1 MATVSDVP
9 CTKAVVA
16 EAHSTRGEDLN
27 RSQNAQVQ
35 EDRNSKS
42 TRPCGDQSRK
52 TSRAAPQRGK
62 MDGETKTISA
72 CLRNPELWDLFHS
85 QDTEMIITKAG
96 RYVNVFH
103 GDFLKEIQVYIC
115 RINSGSKEFNSTIRC
130 FSSSIDL
137 CTLPR
142 RWNTQASFKTLQIW
156 IFSKKRRKQKI
167 KL

>member
-9 CTKAVVA
+9 CTKPVVV
-16 EAHSTRGEDLN
+16 EAHFTRGEDLN

-52 TSRAAPQRGK
+52 TSRAAPRRGK

-103 GDFLKEIQVYIC
+103 GVFWKEIQVYIC

-142 RWNTQASFKTLQIW
+142 RWSTQASFKTLQIW

-167 KL
+167 

>member
-1 MATVSDVP
+1 MDFISNSSEQEIPLATVSDVP

-16 EAHSTRGEDLN
+16 EAHSTRGEDLT

-42 TRPCGDQSRK
+42 TRPCGDRSRK
-52 TSRAAPQRGK
+52 TSRAAPRRRK

-96 RYVNVFH
+96 RYVNVYH
-103 GDFLKEIQVYIC
+103 GVFWKEIQVYIC
-115 RINSGSKEFNSTIRC
+115 RINSGRKLK
-130 FSSSIDL
+130 SSIVRL
-137 CTLPR
+137 CV
-142 RWNTQASFKTLQIW
+142 FKLDRFVHLTKAMKYS
-156 IFSKKRRKQKI
+156 SKF
-167 KL
+167 

>member
-52 TSRAAPQRGK
+52 TGRAAPQRGK

-72 CLRNPELWDLFHS
+72 CLRNPELWNLFHS

-115 RINSGSKEFNSTIRC
+115 RINSGSKEFNSTIKC

-142 RWNTQASFKTLQIW
+142 R
-156 IFSKKRRKQKI
+156 
-167 KL
+167 

>member
-115 RINSGSKEFNSTIRC
+115 RINSGSEEFNSTIRC
-130 FSSSIDL
+130 FSSSIICAPYQGDEIL
-137 CTLPR
+137 KQVLKHYKFEFSPR
-142 RWNTQASFKTLQIW
+142 RGGN
-156 IFSKKRRKQKI
+156 R
-167 KL
+167 

>member
-9 CTKAVVA
+9 CAKAVAA
-16 EAHSTRGEDLN
+16 EAHSTRGEDSN

-42 TRPCGDQSRK
+42 RTPCGDQSKK
-52 TSRAAPQRGK
+52 TSRLAPRRGK
-62 MDGETKTISA
+62 MDDETKTISA

-103 GDFLKEIQVYIC
+103 GVFWKEIQVYIC
-115 RINSGSKEFNSTIRC
+115 CINSGRKEFNSTIMC
-130 FSSSIDL
+130 FQV
-137 CTLPR
+137 R
-142 RWNTQASFKTLQIW
+142 
-156 IFSKKRRKQKI
+156 
-167 KL
+167 